1 MHSSSVLNCD
11 VGSSRPIMDL
21 KEQGLMQHK
30 QMYCEMQRPH
40 LLLNALIVE
49 RWKDAIPGGLKDS
62 LAIWGGYEATEAHSA

>member
-1 MHSSSVLNCD
+1 
-11 VGSSRPIMDL
+11 MDL